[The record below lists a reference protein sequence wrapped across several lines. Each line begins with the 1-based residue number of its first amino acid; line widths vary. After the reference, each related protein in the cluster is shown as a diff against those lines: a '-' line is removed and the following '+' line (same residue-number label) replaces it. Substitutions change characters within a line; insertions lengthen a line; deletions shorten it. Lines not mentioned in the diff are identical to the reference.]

1 MKAKLHTVS
10 TWGFLVAS
18 VGGLY
23 LSYHAELVMLPA
35 LCSPHP
41 RTVSL
46 ARGKTPALLGLIL
59 AALTQEFFDFIE
71 TTTLK
76 LKMHAMSC
84 GESAGTKERS
94 RRSNLPAR
102 RQYHAATAV
111 DTSGDAPARKP
122 MYHAATDV
130 DVFGELRDISADDE
144 DDIGTYHDM
153 EEGPLSPISS
163 MVRQERGRHSTRDL
177 DGVI

>member
-1 MKAKLHTVS
+1 
-10 TWGFLVAS
+10 
-18 VGGLY
+18 
-23 LSYHAELVMLPA
+23 
-35 LCSPHP
+35 
-41 RTVSL
+41 
-46 ARGKTPALLGLIL
+46 
-59 AALTQEFFDFIE
+59 
-71 TTTLK
+71 
-76 LKMHAMSC
+76 
-84 GESAGTKERS
+84 
-94 RRSNLPAR
+94 
-102 RQYHAATAV
+102 
-111 DTSGDAPARKP
+111 